1 MARMTTGGK
10 SFREAAAEARPNG
23 TLIEIFRF
31 LKHNRKWWLVPVLVT
46 SILLAITAYLSSS
59 AAAPFIY
66 SLF

>member
-1 MARMTTGGK
+1 MTARGK
-10 SFREAAAEARPNG
+10 SFREVAAEARSNG
-23 TLIEIFRF
+23 TMIEIFRF
-31 LKHNRKWWLVPVLVT
+31 LKHNRKWWLVPLLVT

>member
-1 MARMTTGGK
+1 MQTSPK
-10 SFREAAAEARPNG
+10 SFRETAAEARPHG
-23 TLIEIFRF
+23 ALSEIVRF
-31 LKHNRKWWLVPVLVT
+31 LRHNRKWWLIPVLVA

>member
-1 MARMTTGGK
+1 MSSSAK
-10 SFREAAAEARPNG
+10 SFREAAAEVRPSR
-23 TLIEIFRF
+23 TVREIIRF

-46 SILLAITAYLSSS
+46 SLLLAITAYLSSS